1 MIKPLNNHVLVE
13 IIKDD
18 GTEDG
23 FVIHNKDNVVA
34 ETGKV
39 LAVPDNMLGDLHRP
53 FSIGDTIYFK
63 TYSLITVP
71 KTKYN
76 EELNFVITDEILGVQ
91 TS

>member
-1 MIKPLNNHVLVE
+1 MIQPLNNHILVE

-23 FVIHNKDNVVA
+23 FVVHNKDNVVA

-39 LAVPDNMLGDLHRP
+39 LKVPSYMEGVP
-53 FSIGDTIYFK
+53 YKAGDTIYFK

-76 EELNFVITDEILGVQ
+76 EELNFVIADEILGMQ
-91 TS
+91 TA